1 MTSSLA
7 FRERLV
13 LERLRETYE
22 REGYEFF
29 LQPSGGILPPF
40 LRGVRPDAIALKPG
54 EGVVIEV
61 KFGNRPGKDQHL
73 GPIAAALH
81 GHADWRLKA
90 YFEQPRPE
98 DALSIGVP
106 TQTEIDKEITESVR
120 LATEGHER
128 AAFLLAWSV
137 LEAIAR
143 VRAFGTGLA
152 AQRPISAAG
161 TVESLEMAGLIDK
174 ETGRDL
180 RTKAQLRNLVAHG
193 DLGAEVDHTAVEDL
207 IRLVRDLSSDAET
220 VPGE

>member
-29 LQPSGGILPPF
+29 LQPSGDILPPF
-40 LRGVRPDAIALKPG
+40 LHGFRPDAIALKPG
-54 EGVVIEV
+54 DGVVIEV
-61 KFGNRPGKDQHL
+61 KFGNRPGKDQRL
-73 GPIAAALH
+73 DSIAAALQ
-81 GHADWRLKA
+81 GQTDWRLKV

-106 TQTEIDKEITESVR
+106 TQTQIDTEIGESER
-120 LATEGHER
+120 LATEGHNR
-128 AAFLLAWSV
+128 AAFLLAWSI

-143 VRAFGTGLA
+143 ARASGQGLA
-152 AQRPISAAG
+152 AQRPISPAG
-161 TVESLEMAGLIDK
+161 TVESLEMAGLVDR

-193 DLGAEVDHTAVEDL
+193 DLGAEVDHAAVEDL
-207 IRLVRDLSSDAET
+207 IRLVRDLSSSAEA
-220 VPGE
+220 VPSE